1 MKFTHED
8 VRVRVR
14 ESERGKRKS
23 TYALR
28 RKKQRSEEEE
38 RRMREKE
45 NVGEEVLLV
54 AFPRR
59 AAVLLFEVRAA

>member
-8 VRVRVR
+8 VHER
-14 ESERGKRKS
+14 EREDIRRRRRR
-23 TYALR
+23 R
-28 RKKQRSEEEE
+28 RKKRFEEEG

-45 NVGEEVLLV
+45 YVGEDLLLV

-59 AAVLLFEVRAA
+59 AVVLLFEVRAA

>member
-8 VRVRVR
+8 VHAR
-14 ESERGKRKS
+14 ERRED
-23 TYALR
+23 LR
-28 RKKQRSEEEE
+28 RKKKRFEEEE

-45 NVGEEVLLV
+45 NVGEDLLLV

-59 AAVLLFEVRAA
+59 AVVLLFEVRAA

>member
-8 VRVRVR
+8 VHER
-14 ESERGKRKS
+14 EREDIRRRRRRR
-23 TYALR
+23 R
-28 RKKQRSEEEE
+28 RKKRFEEEG

-45 NVGEEVLLV
+45 YVGEDLLLV

-59 AAVLLFEVRAA
+59 AVVLLFEVRAA

>member
-8 VRVRVR
+8 VHER
-14 ESERGKRKS
+14 EREDIRRRR
-23 TYALR
+23 R
-28 RKKQRSEEEE
+28 RKKRFEEEE

-45 NVGEEVLLV
+45 YVGEDLLLV

-59 AAVLLFEVRAA
+59 AVVLLFEVRAA